1 MEIRITRSKV
11 VEYGNGSGLWVEF
24 DVNGHSGSFSQNIYD
39 DENEIV
45 YCVDASDVEV
55 YSSWSTKPE
64 ATDVVTASEEFRES
78 FEKCFGIRIPD
89 SE

>member
-24 DVNGHSGSFSQNIYD
+24 DVDGCQGSFSQNIYD

-45 YCVDASDVEV
+45 YCVDAQDVEV
-55 YSSWSTKPE
+55 YASWSTKPE
-64 ATDVVTASEEFRES
+64 ATDAITVSEEFREA
-78 FEKCFGIRIPD
+78 FEKAFGIIIPD
-89 SE
+89 NE